1 MSNSYTIIDN
11 TLPNPMVSVAMLAY
25 NHEDYIEKAIESAL
39 IQKTNFS
46 IQIVI
51 AEDHSTDNTR
61 NIILDYQKKYPKI
74 IKLLLQNKNVGAT
87 QNNKDL
93 FKALEG
99 KYIAA
104 LEGDD
109 YWIDENKI
117 QKQVDIL
124 NANPNYSL
132 CFTNAK
138 VLNDDLIAINDKIS
152 NVESKTYK
160 DTDLLNQWLIP
171 TASTLFINS
180 FTEKDYE
187 ILSHPDIIFGDIILF
202 LVLANKGELI
212 GLEDYTSV
220 YRINNNSF
228 TNKEKSITY
237 YEKLFR
243 HLNYLSVIFD
253 GKYKPLIQSH
263 INHQGYKLFKYY
275 LSKYN
280 FKAFNYIKYYFSH
293 SS

>member
-1 MSNSYTIIDN
+1 MPENK
-11 TLPNPMVSVAMLAY
+11 TLSVCVITY
-25 NHEDYIEKAIESAL
+25 NQENY
-39 IQKTNFS
+39 IQKTLQSIFEQKLNIPIEIIISNDCSSDHTHLKIEEELKNSPDGFTIKYFNHEKNLGMMANF
-46 IQIVI
+46 IFTLKQ
-51 AEDHSTDNTR
+51 
-61 NIILDYQKKYPKI
+61 
-74 IKLLLQNKNVGAT
+74 AT
-87 QNNKDL
+87 GN
-93 FKALEG
+93 
-99 KYIAA
+99 YIA
-104 LEGDD
+104 LCEGDD
-109 YWIDENKI
+109 YWIDENKL

-228 TNKEKSITY
+228 TNKEKSIAY

-243 HLNYLSVIFD
+243 HLNYLSVIFNC
-253 GKYKPLIQSH
+253 KYKPLIQSH

-280 FKAFNYIKYYFSH
+280 FKAFKYIKYYFSH